1 MAYYN
6 DLGWMRD
13 SGVRVDHKGR
23 IIISLPTES
32 VDDFTRDSDDDA
44 ASIAELMR
52 RDVDLRQGGSKGR
65 PRRRA
70 AKNSQRGEHAVRVD
84 DQLRTSRIGRP
95 VIGAEV
101 RVYVQTSIDKR
112 TREILAENGIT
123 LADVFDDCAWE
134 LAHASRR

>member
-6 DLGWMRD
+6 DVGWMRER
-13 SGVRVDHKGR
+13 GVRIDHKGR

-44 ASIAELMR
+44 ASIAELMH

-65 PRRRA
+65 RRRPA
-70 AKNSQRGEHAVRVD
+70 TKNSQRGERAVRVD
-84 DQLRTSRIGRP
+84 DPLRTSRIGRP

-123 LADVFDDCAWE
+123 LADVFDDCARE
-134 LAHASRR
+134 LAHVSW

>member
-6 DLGWMRD
+6 DCSWMRD

-23 IIISLPTES
+23 IIISLPAES

-52 RDVDLRQGGSKGR
+52 RDVNLRLGGSKGR
-65 PRRRA
+65 RRRGA
-70 AKNSQRGEHAVRVD
+70 PKNSQRGDRAVHTD
-84 DQLRTSRIGRP
+84 NSSRTSRIGRP
-95 VIGAEV
+95 AIGAEV
-101 RVYVQTSIDKR
+101 RVYVQTSIDRR

-123 LADVFDDCAWE
+123 LADVFDDCARG